1 MIMMGMVMARY
12 LKDILKVPHIILLVY
27 LSRVKGGK
35 FGLRQFWTEVGQ
47 FWTFGY
53 NLKNIF
59 KSAIKSNLIQ
69 LCILGVYIDPIF
81 YYKIPNFSS

>member
-1 MIMMGMVMARY
+1 MRITSFSHFFIDES
-12 LKDILKVPHIILLVY
+12 LCDISKRC
-27 LSRVKGGK
+27 RVKGGK